1 MPKHNLVIIESPS
14 KAPAIKNYLGS
25 NYKVVWSKGHVRDL
39 PKSSLGVDI
48 EHDFEPHYINIRGC
62 GPLIK
67 ELRKEAKNANK
78 IFLATDP
85 DREGEAIAW
94 HLSIALHLPEERTH
108 RIVFNEITK
117 SAVKAGVKNP
127 RKIDMNLVSSQQT
140 RRILDRIVG
149 YKLSPFLWKTVRSGL
164 SAGRVQSVATRLIV
178 EREAEINAFVPSE
191 YWSITANLVNENHE
205 TVTAKFYGNVE
216 GKLELSDRDGAM
228 IVVNAVTGKPFRVE
242 SVKKSVRMRNPAPP
256 FTTSTMQQDASR
268 KLGFQSQRIMRVAQ
282 ELYEGINVGSE
293 NGGVQG
299 LITYMRTDSLRVS
312 AEAVEASANYIREKF
327 GDAYYPESPRV
338 YKTKANAQDAHE
350 AIRPSNF
357 NLPPEKIKKS
367 LSSDQYKLYK
377 LIWDRF
383 VASQMAS
390 AALDVV
396 SATFAC
402 EEYRFKAG
410 GYTVRFPGF
419 MALYGDTEDTAAK
432 GDDAEEASE
441 RTRLPELTEGAVLQM
456 EDISPKQHF
465 TEPPP
470 RYTEGSLVKMFE
482 EIGVARPS
490 TYATTISTIVS
501 RGYVTR
507 EGKTLRPTQLGEIT
521 TGLMCEHFSKIID
534 YKFTADIED
543 NLDEIENG
551 DTDMLTVL
559 RAFYSDFESEL
570 KEAAEAI
577 PEGSLEIGDEE
588 TDVLCEKC
596 GSKMVI
602 KNGRFGRFAACSNYP
617 QCKNTKP
624 IGKDGKVD
632 VSAEVKPAPD
642 GMKCEKCGADMVIRT
657 GRYGNFYACSRYP
670 GCKFTRQIATEIG
683 VPCPLCGSKLLL
695 KRGRGRAAVFY
706 SCEKYPE
713 CNFSSWDL
721 PLNEKCPNCGKML
734 FKKKGKNLV
743 ICADKEC
750 GYKREME
757 ESEEQVDDAE

>member
-1 MPKHNLVIIESPS
+1 MPKHNLIIIESPS

-39 PKSSLGVDI
+39 PKSTLGVDI
-48 EHDFEPHYINIRGC
+48 ENDFEPHYINIRGC

-67 ELRKEAKNANK
+67 ELRKEVKNANK

-94 HLSIALHLPEERTH
+94 HLSTALNLPEERTH
-108 RIVFNEITK
+108 RIIFNEITK

-178 EREAEINAFVPSE
+178 EREAEINAFVPAE
-191 YWSITANLVNENHE
+191 YWSIAAQLKNEADE
-205 TVTAKFYGNVE
+205 MLTVKFYGNAD
-216 GKLELSDRDGAM
+216 GKMELANEADTMA
-228 IVVNAVTGKPFRVE
+228 VVHTVTGKPFRVE

-282 ELYEGINVGSE
+282 ELYEGISVGSE

-312 AEAVEASANYIREKF
+312 AEAVEASAGYIKEKY
-327 GDAYYPESPRV
+327 GDDYYPEVPRV

-367 LSSDQYKLYK
+367 LTTDQYKLYK

-396 SATFAC
+396 SATFEC
-402 EEYRFKAG
+402 EGYRFKAS

-419 MALYGDTEDTAAK
+419 MAVYGDVEDTSAK
-432 GDDAEEASE
+432 GTDSEDAPE
-441 RTRLPELTEGAVLQM
+441 RTKLPELAEGTMMQM
-456 EDISPKQHF
+456 DAINPQQHF

-521 TGLMCEHFSKIID
+521 TKIMCEHFPKIID
-534 YKFTADIED
+534 YEFTADIED

-551 DTDMLTVL
+551 ENDMLSVL
-559 RAFYSDFESEL
+559 REFYADFDAEL

-577 PEGSLEIGDEE
+577 PEGSMEIGDEE
-588 TDVLCEKC
+588 TDIVCEKC

-602 KNGRFGRFAACSNYP
+602 KNGRFGKFAACPNYP

-624 IGKDGKVD
+624 IGKDGSVEA
-632 VSAEVKPAPD
+632 VEVKPAPE

-657 GRYGNFYACSRYP
+657 GRYGSFYACSKYP
-670 GCKFTRQIATEIG
+670 ECKFTKQIATEIG

-695 KRGRGRAAVFY
+695 KRGKGRVTVFY

-713 CNFSSWDL
+713 CGFSSWDL
-721 PLNEKCPNCGKML
+721 PLNETCPDCGKML
-734 FKKKGKNLV
+734 FKKKGKNLIV
-743 ICADKEC
+743 CADKEC
-750 GYKREME
+750 GYKREIEENE
-757 ESEEQVDDAE
+757 ESADDAE